1 MTLSKE
7 TSDPSRKVFISHA
20 LLWLEKEG
28 LPSVVEGRRSWAG
41 VAELAFGVVEEEE
54 MVRIALETWKKMS
67 VEEKAFWR
75 KKAKEVE
82 GNIEKKN

>member
-1 MTLSKE
+1 MVRVTKI
-7 TSDPSRKVFISHA
+7 VA
-20 LLWLEKEG
+20 VG
-28 LPSVVEGRRSWAG
+28 LAGIGVV
-41 VAELAFGVVEEEE
+41 ELAFGAVEEEE

-75 KKAKEVE
+75 KKAKEME

>member
-1 MTLSKE
+1 MFSKV
-7 TSDPSRKVFISHA
+7 TSDPLRKVFISPA

-28 LPSVVEGRRSWAG
+28 LPSVVEGRRRWAG
-41 VAELAFGVVEEEE
+41 VVELAFGAVEEEE
-54 MVRIALETWKKMS
+54 MVRIAMETWKNMS

-82 GNIEKKN
+82 GNIEK

>member
-1 MTLSKE
+1 M
-7 TSDPSRKVFISHA
+7 
-20 LLWLEKEG
+20 
-28 LPSVVEGRRSWAG
+28 VEGRRRWAG
-41 VAELAFGVVEEEE
+41 VVELAFGVVEEEE

-82 GNIEKKN
+82 GNIEK

>member
-1 MTLSKE
+1 MFSKV
-7 TSDPSRKVFISHA
+7 TSDPPRKVFISPA

-28 LPSVVEGRRSWAG
+28 LPSVVEGRRRWAG
-41 VAELAFGVVEEEE
+41 VVELAFGAEEEE
-54 MVRIALETWKKMS
+54 VRIALETWKKKS

-82 GNIEKKN
+82 GNIEK

>member
-1 MTLSKE
+1 MFSKV
-7 TSDPSRKVFISHA
+7 TSDPPRKVFISPA

-41 VAELAFGVVEEEE
+41 VAELAFGAVEEEE
-54 MVRIALETWKKMS
+54 MVRIPLETWKKMS

-75 KKAKEVE
+75 KKAKEME

>member
-1 MTLSKE
+1 MTL
-7 TSDPSRKVFISHA
+7 DPPRKVFISPA

-28 LPSVVEGRRSWAG
+28 LPSVVEGRRRWAG
-41 VAELAFGVVEEEE
+41 VVELAFGAAEEEE

-82 GNIEKKN
+82 GNIEK

>member
-1 MTLSKE
+1 M
-7 TSDPSRKVFISHA
+7 TSDPPRKVFISPA

-28 LPSVVEGRRSWAG
+28 LPSVVEGRRSWAS
-41 VAELAFGVVEEEE
+41 VAELAFGAVEEEE
-54 MVRIALETWKKMS
+54 MVGIALETWKKMS

-82 GNIEKKN
+82 GSIEK

>member
-1 MTLSKE
+1 M
-7 TSDPSRKVFISHA
+7 
-20 LLWLEKEG
+20 
-28 LPSVVEGRRSWAG
+28 VEGRRRWAG
-41 VAELAFGVVEEEE
+41 VVELAFGAVEEEE

-82 GNIEKKN
+82 GNIEK